1 MPMRAKW
8 FNGKPPWHQRM
19 VLIESMMN
27 LCLQGYAKPTTPLIA
42 QLVEDA
48 QKADEMAKRLRKSV
62 RKR

>member
-1 MPMRAKW
+1 MRAKW

-42 QLVEDA
+42 QLV
-48 QKADEMAKRLRKSV
+48 KMRRKPMKWLRG
-62 RKR
+62 